1 MPATGPGPPRQV
13 AARPVPVR
21 RLRAPSTLRGRLA
34 LTALAAGSL
43 AVVLLT
49 IAFDL
54 LLVHRLGTEADA
66 VVRTRARA
74 AVATVAVRP
83 DGSLE
88 LADAEGDTALDS
100 GIWVYRGKEAVERA
114 PGSQALQDQA
124 DALVGTAGR
133 IVRREPDDDPRNG
146 LPPTEFTSLPLRLHG
161 QQVGTVVA
169 AISLDPYRRS
179 TRVTIAF
186 SAALDAVLIGLVL
199 LLGRLVAAR
208 ALKPVEEMT
217 RQAGQWSVGDSAL
230 RFGRGSRPAELEEL
244 AGGLDALLD
253 RLAAVLRREKQVSAE
268 ISHEL
273 RTPLAGI
280 VAETELFAARPRSAA
295 QGAAAIAT
303 IGDSARR
310 MERILDTLLSAARA
324 ESTQAHGRCD
334 ARLVAEDAVAGVSAR
349 VPVEVTGDAPAWAGV
364 DAEVLERV
372 LAPLLENAQRYAVS
386 AVAVTVEATGP
397 RVQVQV
403 LDDGPGVPD
412 GAQEGIFEP
421 GRRLV
426 PTDGHDGAGLGL
438 ALARRLAVAA
448 GGDLR
453 CTAGP
458 GGSFTVQ
465 LPRG

>member
-1 MPATGPGPPRQV
+1 VTGIG
-13 AARPVPVR
+13 RPVTVRRRVPAVVR
-21 RLRAPSTLRGRLA
+21 RLAAPRTLRGRLA
-34 LTALAAGSL
+34 LSAMAAGSL

-49 IAFDL
+49 VAFDL

-66 VVRTRARA
+66 VVRARA
-74 AVATVAVRP
+74 QAAVTTVEVRP

-88 LADAEGDTALDS
+88 LADAQGDTALDS
-100 GIWVYRGKEAVERA
+100 GIWVYRGQDAVKRA

-124 DALVGTAGR
+124 DALIGTAGQ
-133 IVRREPDDDPRNG
+133 IVRRKPDDSG
-146 LPPTEFTSLPLRLHG
+146 SALAPTEFASVALRLNG
-161 QQVGTVVA
+161 RQVGTVVA

-186 SAALDAVLIGLVL
+186 SVALDAVLIGLVL

-208 ALKPVEEMT
+208 ALQPVEEMT
-217 RQAGQWSVGDSAL
+217 RQAGQWSIGDSAL
-230 RFGRGSRPAELEEL
+230 RFGRGTRPAELEEL
-244 AGGLDALLD
+244 AGGLDDLLD
-253 RLAAVLRREKQVSAE
+253 RLAAALRREQQVSAE

-280 VAETELFAARPRSAA
+280 VAETELFTARPRSATQA
-295 QGAAAIAT
+295 AAAIAA
-303 IGDSARR
+303 IGGSARR

-324 ESTQAHGRCD
+324 ESSQVRGRCD
-334 ARLVAEDAVAGVSAR
+334 ARLVVEETVAGLPAR
-349 VPVEVTGDAPAWAGV
+349 IPVEVTGDAPAWSGV

-386 AVAVTVEATGP
+386 RVEVTVGAAGP
-397 RVQVQV
+397 RVQLRV
-403 LDDGPGVPD
+403 LDDGPGVPE
-412 GAQEGIFEP
+412 GSQEEVFQP
-421 GRRLV
+421 GRRLA
-426 PTDGHDGAGLGL
+426 PSDGHGGAGLGL

-458 GGSFTVQ
+458 GGSFTVE